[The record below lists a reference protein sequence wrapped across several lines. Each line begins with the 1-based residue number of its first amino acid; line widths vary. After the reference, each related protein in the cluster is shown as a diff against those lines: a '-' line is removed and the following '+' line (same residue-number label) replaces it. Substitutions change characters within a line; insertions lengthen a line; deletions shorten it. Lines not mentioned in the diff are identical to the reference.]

1 MLKVETAFCIQIQ
14 NIQIQIKNCTSI
26 QTCYMDKYYETSLE
40 RVIASAPFL
49 TNFCKCKGFNI
60 LQGLKY
66 TKIFGT
72 IF

>member
-1 MLKVETAFCIQIQ
+1 MLKVERVFCIQIQ
-14 NIQIQIKNCTSI
+14 NIQIQIKNCTST

-49 TNFCKCKGFNI
+49 TNFCKCRGFNI
-60 LQGLKY
+60 LWGLKY